1 MQINANIWTINA
13 NANAKAINAN
23 SGTRIQFGFIL
34 LPLSVIT
41 AFWRLP
47 NYPKTFY
54 FISQIWYKLSFHKI
68 QMESIYDNVKQE
80 WDSKC

>member
-1 MQINANIWTINA
+1 MQINANIGTINT

-23 SGTRIQFGFIL
+23 IWTGIQFGFIL
-34 LPLSVIT
+34 LLLSVIT
-41 AFWRLP
+41 AFRRLP
-47 NYPKTFY
+47 NYPKIFY
-54 FISQIWYKLSFHKI
+54 FIPQIWYKLSFHKI